1 MPPPS
6 HPLVSSTD
14 VAPVPSEGLR
24 DRLADIIMEL
34 VAAVPKTQQSVSH
47 TPLTAAR
54 ALARSA
60 SRKAAALSAGAAM
73 APGPLGMLTLVPEL
87 LAVWRVQAQM
97 VSDIAGAFGK
107 TATLNREQMMYC
119 LFRHLLVQGLRDV
132 VVRTGERYLV
142 RSATAR
148 GLQKLAS
155 LLGLNISQRLTGKGL
170 ARYVPGAGA
179 MLVAGYAYYDT
190 AKVAATA
197 IELFGAEIVLSGD
210 ADIIDV

>member
-1 MPPPS
+1 MPSPS
-6 HPLVSSTD
+6 SNLVPRSGA
-14 VAPVPSEGLR
+14 VPVPADGVRE
-24 DRLADIIMEL
+24 RLADIIMEL
-34 VAAVPKTQQSVSH
+34 VAAVPKTEQTVSQR
-47 TPLTAAR
+47 PAVVAR

-60 SRKAAALSAGAAM
+60 SRKAAAISGGAAM

-87 LAVWRVQAQM
+87 VAVWRVQAQM

-132 VVRTGERYLV
+132 VVRAGERYLV
-142 RSATAR
+142 RNATAR
-148 GLQKLAS
+148 GLQKLAR
-155 LLGLNISQRLTGKGL
+155 LLGLNVSQRLAGKSL

-190 AKVAATA
+190 ARVADTA
-197 IELFGAEIVLSGD
+197 IDLFS
-210 ADIIDV
+210 ADIVMAAQDDVVDV